1 MNNLVKTV
9 VEWDIADLIP
19 DPANENKHS
28 DEDIAVQAKRIRRAG
43 WYSPILADKNTKM
56 IVAGHKRW
64 EAAKLLHLSK
74 VPVVFKDYPNERERE
89 LDRVADNMTS
99 RESTLLM
106 PEIANTI
113 IKYDDGTLESSDWGM
128 KIDSLNEL
136 MLKAPLE
143 EIAGEPESKELMT
156 CPKCGHMF

>member
-1 MNNLVKTV
+1 MKNLVKEA

-28 DEDIAVQAKRIRRAG
+28 EEDIAVQAKRIRRAG
-43 WYSPILADKNTKM
+43 FYTALLVDKKTNM

-74 VPVVFKDYPNERERE
+74 VPVIFKEYDSDRERE
-89 LDRVADNMTS
+89 IDRAADNLIS

-106 PEIANTI
+106 AEIANTI
-113 IKYDDGTLESSDWGM
+113 LKYDDGTLDPSDWGM
-128 KIDSLNEL
+128 SVKSMDEL
-136 MLKAPLE
+136 MLKAPPE
-143 EIAGEPESKELMT
+143 EQEVEQSKELMT